1 MNKMVEIAYLLL
13 AVVLCGC
20 TFGDEPGV
28 CPYTTRLDYWYAGNS
43 SENMLPVYVDN
54 LRQYLFDER
63 GNLLSVVA
71 LRGDTICREIWKR
84 VTILSFSGAT
94 WQKTA
99 VMTWMYSR

>member
-63 GNLLSVVA
+63 GDLLSVVA
-71 LRGDTICREIWKR
+71 LRGDTIR
-84 VTILSFSGAT
+84 S
-94 WQKTA
+94 WQGNLEEGDYTVVLWGNLA